1 MSRRPLLMILLNLL
15 AIVVCGA
22 IGAGAGY
29 GVLAL
34 LGVDGLPGA
43 FVAAFVGMVVATA
56 AWALGSSA
64 LRAAGLI
71 R

>member
-1 MSRRPLLMILLNLL
+1 LLILLNLL

-34 LGVDGLPGA
+34 LDVWGVIGA
-43 FVAAFVGMVVATA
+43 LIAALVGMVVASV
-56 AWALGSSA
+56 AWAAGSAA
-64 LRAAGLI
+64 LRAAGII

>member
-1 MSRRPLLMILLNLL
+1 MSILLNLL

-22 IGAGAGY
+22 AGAGAGY

-34 LGVDGLPGA
+34 LDTQGLTGA
-43 FVAAFVGMVVATA
+43 FLATLVGMVVASA
-56 AWALGSSA
+56 AWAAGSTA
-64 LRAAGLI
+64 LRAAGWI